1 MRRHFEGAISYTISQ
16 VHTLDSYLE
25 YAQQLKELGADSIC
39 VKDMA
44 GLMTPYRAERI
55 VKALNAEIGLPV
67 HLHCHYVGGM
77 APGPTTSRR
86 PRRACPSSTPH
97 PLRWLSATP
106 SLPSR

>member
-1 MRRHFEGAISYTISQ
+1 
-16 VHTLDSYLE
+16 
-25 YAQQLKELGADSIC
+25 
-39 VKDMA
+39 MA

-77 APGPTTSRR
+77 APANYLKAAEA
-86 PRRACPSSTPH
+86 ACPSSTPH

-106 SLPSR
+106 SPPSR